1 MPPVADEEP
10 VYVLDAEAED
20 VSDLRE
26 PITAGSLNLDVQ
38 PEVVADF
45 VPSPVPEPVEEVVV
59 DMGEIPESYH
69 TIPSDEDRAVS
80 ENELVPEEA
89 MLSSEWGDDVMTE
102 GDLGELLRASAAAI
116 ITGESAPTFP
126 DQPVAFSADAQAD
139 GDASV
144 LSIDEPDIDM
154 SLADAIKAID
164 EIEIGDQTEPDV
176 SIVDARDAA
185 VSAREALLAEQEE
198 LWASQVHGVAVP
210 VEHAAMETLVA
221 EPDVMSANQVE
232 DFHDLGDVEYVDTLD
247 EPASVA
253 SVAAEIPAV
262 AAVAEVPEPYVHLE
276 DVAPLMDDDV
286 RMSDQ
291 IEAPDDEAVSVRAEE
306 DSEAVS
312 IAMNEEE
319 NDVEEEAAPA
329 PMRPA
334 AVVLPLT
341 RHGRSDATHDARG
354 GVGTME
360 RILRLAAARGAATV
374 YVNAQAAPMVRVD
387 GEFSALEGEP
397 TVSAAV
403 VERLTADVAP
413 QSRDT
418 TAAASEWIVDVPEI
432 GRVRCMAFRDHRGP
446 GLIFR
451 MVPQRAISADS
462 LALPAE
468 VQALCSEADG
478 LVLVAGGRGSGKST
492 LLTSFVDLIN
502 RTRSD
507 HVITA
512 ESQIEFL
519 HENKRSF
526 ISQRE
531 IRGDADAVAA
541 AVRAAARE
549 DPDVLIVEDLRS
561 PDLVSLALD
570 AAQSGRLVFASMPA
584 PSAVSA
590 IERVIE
596 MFPPERREKAQ
607 ALLAGTLRGVVSQ
620 VLLRKLRGG
629 RVAAREVLL
638 NTSTVANLILE
649 GKAFQLPAAIES
661 GRRHGMMPLA
671 ESLATLV
678 REGVVHPSH
687 AYRKAPNRDQ
697 FLSILR
703 RDGMDTAIAERL
715 A

>member
-1 MPPVADEEP
+1 
-10 VYVLDAEAED
+10 
-20 VSDLRE
+20 
-26 PITAGSLNLDVQ
+26 
-38 PEVVADF
+38 
-45 VPSPVPEPVEEVVV
+45 
-59 DMGEIPESYH
+59 
-69 TIPSDEDRAVS
+69 
-80 ENELVPEEA
+80 
-89 MLSSEWGDDVMTE
+89 
-102 GDLGELLRASAAAI
+102 
-116 ITGESAPTFP
+116 
-126 DQPVAFSADAQAD
+126 
-139 GDASV
+139 
-144 LSIDEPDIDM
+144 M

-164 EIEIGDQTEPDV
+164 EIEIGDQTEPVV
-176 SIVDARDAA
+176 SIVDARDARDA
-185 VSAREALLAEQEE
+185 AREALLAEQEE
-198 LWASQVHGVAVP
+198 LWASQVHAVAVP

-221 EPDVMSANQVE
+221 DPVTLMSADQVE
-232 DFHDLGDVEYVDTLD
+232 DFHDLGDVEYVDMVD

-253 SVAAEIPAV
+253 AEMPAV
-262 AAVAEVPEPYVHLE
+262 AVVTEEPEPDVHLE
-276 DVAPLMDDDV
+276 DAAPLMEDDV
-286 RMSDQ
+286 RMPDQ
-291 IEAPDDEAVSVRAEE
+291 IEAPDYEPVSVRAEE

-319 NDVEEEAAPA
+319 NDVEEESAPA

-341 RHGRSDATHDARG
+341 RHVRHDATHDARG

-374 YVNAQAAPMVRVD
+374 YVNALAAPMVRVD

-403 VERLTADVAP
+403 VERLTADLAP

-541 AVRAAARE
+541 AVRAASRE

-584 PSAVSA
+584 ASAVSA
-590 IERVIE
+590 IERIIE